1 MKVLHVI
8 DGHTSDEI
16 KEQIKGYPGYNDVID
31 WKIIQCVK
39 ANPGIQAKLIS
50 QVYCISIQK
59 VYGVI
64 EKYNKSGNNFKQGI
78 HWGGRREDTAYL
90 SLEEEKEFLV
100 QLQERAVQGLILT
113 AMDIKGEIESKVNHP
128 VSLDYIWKIFKRHN
142 WTKKAPRP
150 EHPKTDY
157 EKQEEF
163 KKNFLRIWQP
173 PN

>member
-1 MKVLHVI
+1 
-8 DGHTSDEI
+8 
-16 KEQIKGYPGYNDVID
+16 
-31 WKIIQCVK
+31 
-39 ANPGIQAKLIS
+39 
-50 QVYCISIQK
+50 
-59 VYGVI
+59 
-64 EKYNKSGNNFKQGI
+64 
-78 HWGGRREDTAYL
+78 
-90 SLEEEKEFLV
+90 
-100 QLQERAVQGLILT
+100 
-113 AMDIKGEIESKVNHP
+113 MDIKGEIESKVNHP